1 MLSISVNSSVAYF
14 IQFRDESVQAGII
27 ASVFEQHDRPGS

>member
-14 IQFRDESVQAGII
+14 IQFKDESVQAGII
-27 ASVFEQHDRPGS
+27 ASLFEQHDRSSS